1 MIAMNVAQYIER
13 RDFFR
18 RTAAGLGAMALSQL
32 LAQDSSPN
40 PLLVRQPHAR
50 AKAKS
55 VIFIFMSGA
64 PSQLDLLDPKP
75 LMRKHHGEPM
85 PPSMIKDLKD
95 DLIRGS
101 ARVMAS
107 PREFQRYGKSGLE
120 FSELLPNLGSCAD
133 ELCVIRSFRT
143 DNANHTP
150 AQFLMNTGSILA
162 GRPSIGSW
170 VLYGLGSECHDLPGY
185 VVMLSTSQG
194 KGVCG
199 GAANWSNGFMPSH
212 FRGVSFRNQGD
223 AVLHLS
229 NPEGVS
235 TEMQRGRL
243 DLIRGLNDDRAAIS
257 GDSEIASRVAAYELA
272 FRMQAAAPE
281 LLDFS
286 REPAKTLEMYGIGK
300 EPTHTFGSNCLLA
313 RRMVERGV
321 RFVQMY
327 HSSWD
332 DHNDL
337 YKNLNRHCAI
347 TDQPAAALIHD
358 LKRRGLLDSTLVVW
372 GGEFG
377 RAPMFEV
384 RRGNTP
390 GKEGRDHHAEAFSM
404 MLAGAGIRGGQM
416 IGRTDDFGYHVVD
429 QPFHVHDLQATIL
442 HQLGLD
448 HTRLTYPFQGR
459 QYRLTD
465 VHGNVIAPALA

>member
-1 MIAMNVAQYIER
+1 MQIAQYIER
-13 RDFFR
+13 RDFLR
-18 RTAAGLGAMALSQL
+18 RTAAGLGAIALNDL
-32 LAQDSSPN
+32 LAQDSAADPIR
-40 PLLVRQPHAR
+40 PRAPHSK

-55 VIFIFMSGA
+55 VIFLFMSGS

-75 LMRKHHGEPM
+75 LMRKFHGEPM
-85 PPSMIKDLKD
+85 PASITKDLKD

-107 PREFQRYGKSGLE
+107 DRNFQRYGKSGLE

-133 ELCVIRSFRT
+133 DLCVIRSFRT
-143 DNANHTP
+143 DNSNHTP
-150 AQFLMNTGSILA
+150 AQFLMNTGSIIP

-170 VLYGLGSECHDLPGY
+170 VLYGLGSECRDLPGY

-223 AVLHLS
+223 PVLHLT
-229 NPEGVS
+229 NPEGI
-235 TEMQRGRL
+235 TAGMQRGRL
-243 DLIRGLNDDRAAIS
+243 DLIRGLNEDRAS
-257 GDSEIASRVAAYELA
+257 VTGDPEIASRIAAYELA
-272 FRMQAAAPE
+272 FRMQSAAPD

-286 REPAKTLEMYGIGK
+286 RESAKTLELYGIGK

-321 RFVQMY
+321 RFIQLY

-337 YKNLNRHCAI
+337 HKNLNRHCAI

-358 LKRRGLLDSTLVVW
+358 LKQRGLLDSTLIVW

-377 RAPMFEV
+377 RTPMFEV

-390 GKEGRDHHAEAFSM
+390 GREGRDHHAEAFSM
-404 MLAGAGIRGGQM
+404 MMAGAGIRGGQV
-416 IGRTDDFGYHVVD
+416 IGRTDDFGYHIVD
-429 QPFHVHDLQATIL
+429 QPWHVHDLQATIL
-442 HQLGLD
+442 HQLGID

-459 QYRLTD
+459 QFRLTD
-465 VHGNVIAPALA
+465 VHGSVIAPALA

>member
-1 MIAMNVAQYIER
+1 MRTIDFLQR

-18 RTAAGLGAMALSQL
+18 RTAAGLGAIALGDL
-32 LAQDSSPN
+32 LAQDTSRD
-40 PLLVRQPHAR
+40 PLLPRLPHTAG
-50 AKAKS
+50 KAKS
-55 VIFIFMSGA
+55 VIFLFMSGA

-75 LMRKHHGEPM
+75 EMKKRHGEPM
-85 PPSMIKDLKD
+85 PESIVKDLKD

-107 PREFQRYGKSGLE
+107 SREFRRYGNSGIE

-133 ELCVIRSFRT
+133 DLCVIRSFRT

-150 AQFLMNTGSILA
+150 AQFLMNTGSIVA

-170 VLYGLGSECHDLPGY
+170 ALYGLGSECRDLPGF
-185 VVMLSTSQG
+185 VVMLSSSDN
-194 KGVCG
+194 KGVEG

-212 FRGVSFRNQGD
+212 FRGVTFRNQGD

-229 NPEGVS
+229 NPAGIDAR
-235 TEMQRGRL
+235 MQRSRL
-243 DLIRGLNDDRAAIS
+243 NLIRDLNDERAAIT
-257 GDSEIASRVAAYELA
+257 GDPEIASRVAAYELA
-272 FRMQAAAPE
+272 FRMQTAAPD

-286 REPAKTLEMYGIGK
+286 KEPPKTLELYGIGK
-300 EPTHTFGSNCLLA
+300 DPTHTYGSNCLLA

-321 RFVQMY
+321 RFIQLY

-337 YKNLNRHCAI
+337 HKNLNRHCSI

-358 LKRRGLLDSTLVVW
+358 LKQRGLLDSTLVVW

-377 RAPMFEV
+377 RTPMYEI

-390 GKEGRDHHAEAFSM
+390 GREGRDHHAAAFSM
-404 MLAGAGIRGGQM
+404 ILAGAGVRAGHV
-416 IGRTDDFGYHVVD
+416 IGRTDDFGYHAVD
-429 QPFHVHDLQATIL
+429 EPCHVHDLQATIL
-442 HQLGLD
+442 HCLGLD

-465 VHGNVIAPALA
+465 VHGEVITRAFA

>member
-1 MIAMNVAQYIER
+1 MHVAQYIER

-18 RTAAGLGAMALSQL
+18 RTAAGLGAIALNRL
-32 LAQDSSPN
+32 LAQDSAAD
-40 PLLVRQPHAR
+40 PLLVRRPHAKAR
-50 AKAKS
+50 AKS
-55 VIFIFMSGA
+55 VIFLFMSGA

-75 LMRKHHGEPM
+75 LMRKYHGEPM
-85 PPSMIKDLKD
+85 PQSMIKDLKD

-120 FSELLPNLGSCAD
+120 FSELLPNLGTCAD
-133 ELCVIRSFRT
+133 KLCVIRSFRT

-170 VLYGLGSECHDLPGY
+170 VLYGLGSECRDLPGY

-235 TEMQRGRL
+235 AEMQRGRL
-243 DLIRGLNDDRAAIS
+243 DLIRGLNGERARIT

-272 FRMQAAAPE
+272 FRMQTAAPD

-286 REPAKTLEMYGIGK
+286 RESAKTLEMYGIGK

-337 YKNLNRHCAI
+337 HKNLNRHCAI

-358 LKRRGLLDSTLVVW
+358 LERRGLLDSTLVIW

-377 RAPMFEV
+377 RTPMFEV

-390 GKEGRDHHAEAFSM
+390 GKEGRDHHSEAFSM
-404 MLAGAGIRGGQM
+404 MMAGAGVRGGQTL
-416 IGRTDDFGYHVVD
+416 GRTDDFGYHVVD
-429 QPFHVHDLQATIL
+429 QPYHVHDLQATIL

-465 VHGNVIAPALA
+465 VHGNVIVPALA

>member
-1 MIAMNVAQYIER
+1 MSPAEFLQR

-18 RTAAGLGAMALSQL
+18 RTAAGLGSIALGDL
-32 LAQDSSPN
+32 LAQD
-40 PLLVRQPHAR
+40 HAR
-50 AKAKS
+50 GRLLPILSHAAPRAKS
-55 VIFIFMSGA
+55 VIFLFMSGA

-75 LMRKHHGEPM
+75 EMKKRHGEAM
-85 PPSMIKDLKD
+85 PESIVKDLKD

-107 PREFQRYGKSGLE
+107 EREFRRYGKSGVE
-120 FSELLPNLGSCAD
+120 FSELLPNLATRAD
-133 ELCVIRSFRT
+133 DLCVIRSLHT

-150 AQFLMNTGSILA
+150 AQFLMNTGSIVA

-170 VLYGLGSECHDLPGY
+170 ALYGLGSECRDLPGF
-185 VVMLSTSQG
+185 VVMLSSSAN
-194 KGVCG
+194 KGVEG
-199 GAANWSNGFMPSH
+199 GSANWSNGFMPSH
-212 FRGVSFRNQGD
+212 FRGVTFRNQGD

-229 NPEGVS
+229 NPSGVDPAK
-235 TEMQRGRL
+235 QRARL
-243 DLIRGLNDDRAAIS
+243 DLIRGLNEERAAVT
-257 GDSEIASRVAAYELA
+257 GDPEIASRVAAYELA
-272 FRMQAAAPE
+272 FRMQTAAPD

-286 REPAKTLEMYGIGK
+286 RESPQTLEMYGVGRD
-300 EPTHTFGSNCLLA
+300 PTHTYGSNCLLA

-321 RFVQMY
+321 RFIQIY

-337 YKNLNRHCAI
+337 RKNLNRHCSI
-347 TDQPAAALIHD
+347 TDRPAAALITD

-377 RAPMFEV
+377 RTPMYEI

-390 GKEGRDHHAEAFSM
+390 GREGRDHHAAAFSM
-404 MLAGAGIRGGQM
+404 MLAGAGVRGGQV
-416 IGRTDDFGYHVVD
+416 IGRTDDFGYHAVED
-429 QPFHVHDLQATIL
+429 PHHVHDLQATIL
-442 HQLGLD
+442 HCMGLD

-465 VHGNVIAPALA
+465 VHGNVITRALA

>member
-1 MIAMNVAQYIER
+1 MHAAEYLER
-13 RDFFR
+13 RAFFR
-18 RTAAGLGAMALSQL
+18 RTAAGLGSIALGDL
-32 LAQDSSPN
+32 LAQDSSPLT
-40 PLLVRQPHAR
+40 PKPSHAA
-50 AKAKS
+50 AKAKC
-55 VIFIFMSGA
+55 VIFLFMSGA

-75 LMRKHHGEPM
+75 AMAKRHGQPM
-85 PPSMIKDLKD
+85 PLSMIKDLKD

-101 ARVMAS
+101 ATVMAS
-107 PREFQRYGKSGLE
+107 PRRFQRYGGSGIE
-120 FSELLPNLGSCAD
+120 FSELLPNLGQCAD
-133 ELCVIRSFRT
+133 DLCVIRSMRT

-150 AQFLMNTGSILA
+150 AQFLLNTGSIVA

-170 VLYGLGSECHDLPGY
+170 ALYGLGSESRNLPGF
-185 VVMLSTSQG
+185 VVMLSSSDK
-194 KGVCG
+194 KGVEG

-212 FRGVSFRNQGD
+212 YRGVTFRNQGD

-229 NPEGVS
+229 NPEGI
-235 TEMQRGRL
+235 TPAMQRSRL
-243 DLIRGLNDDRAAIS
+243 DFVRGLNEERAALT
-257 GDSEIASRVAAYELA
+257 GDPEIASRVAAYELA
-272 FRMQAAAPE
+272 FRMQTAAPE

-286 REPAKTLEMYGIGK
+286 GESAATLEMYGVGRD
-300 EPTHTFGSNCLLA
+300 PTHTYGSNCLLA

-321 RFVQMY
+321 RFVQIY

-337 YKNLNRHCAI
+337 RKNLDRHCSI
-347 TDQPAAALIHD
+347 TDRPAAALLTD

-377 RAPMFEV
+377 RTPMNEV

-390 GKEGRDHHAEAFSM
+390 GREGRDHHAQAFTV
-404 MLAGAGIRGGQM
+404 MLAGGGVRGGQVL
-416 IGRTDDFGYHVVD
+416 GRTDDFGYHVVED
-429 QPFHVHDLQATIL
+429 PFHVHDLQATIL
-442 HQLGLD
+442 HCLGLE

-465 VHGNVIAPALA
+465 VHGEAIRKALV

>member
-1 MIAMNVAQYIER
+1 MHASDFPQR
-13 RDFFR
+13 REFFR
-18 RTAAGLGAMALSQL
+18 RTAGGLGAIALSDL
-32 LAQDSSPN
+32 LAQDASRD
-40 PLLVRQPHAR
+40 PLVPRLPHAMG
-50 AKAKS
+50 KAKS
-55 VIFIFMSGA
+55 VIFLFMSGA

-75 LMRKHHGEPM
+75 ELKKRHDEPM
-85 PPSMIKDLKD
+85 PESIVKDLKD

-107 PREFQRYGKSGLE
+107 TREFRRYGKSGIE

-133 ELCVIRSFRT
+133 DLCVIRSFRT

-150 AQFLMNTGSILA
+150 AQFLMNTGSIVA

-170 VLYGLGSECHDLPGY
+170 ALYGLGSECRDLPGF
-185 VVMLSTSQG
+185 VVMLSSSDN
-194 KGVCG
+194 KGVEG

-212 FRGVSFRNQGD
+212 FRGVTFRNQGD

-229 NPEGVS
+229 NPAGIGAK
-235 TEMQRGRL
+235 MQRARL
-243 DLIRGLNDDRAAIS
+243 DLIRDLNDERAAVT
-257 GDSEIASRVAAYELA
+257 GDPEIASRVAAYELA
-272 FRMQAAAPE
+272 FRMQTSAPD

-286 REPAKTLEMYGIGK
+286 KESAKTLELYGIGR
-300 EPTHTFGSNCLLA
+300 EPTHTYGSNCLLA

-321 RFVQMY
+321 RFIQLY

-337 YKNLNRHCAI
+337 HKNLNRHCSI

-358 LKRRGLLDSTLVVW
+358 LKQRGLLDSTLVVW

-377 RAPMFEV
+377 RTPMYEI

-390 GKEGRDHHAEAFSM
+390 GREGRDHHAAAFSM
-404 MLAGAGIRGGQM
+404 MLAGAGIRAGHV
-416 IGRTDDFGYHVVD
+416 IGRTDEFGYHVVEE
-429 QPFHVHDLQATIL
+429 PYHVHDLQATIL
-442 HQLGLD
+442 HCLGLD

-465 VHGNVIAPALA
+465 VHGQVITRAFA